1 MLSKRVGVQMCSSN
15 KMNYKKVLNSNEYR
29 KTTLDKQCRE
39 DLTKYTVNFIV
50 DCILIAD
57 SYSIER
63 NAVIKRVFDTFN
75 ALAETS
81 DFSKIDVN
89 KWLFSENSK

>member
-1 MLSKRVGVQMCSSN
+1 MGNMYNSKM
-15 KMNYKKVLNSNEYR
+15 KYEKLINSNAYR
-29 KTTLDKQCRE
+29 KTTISRECRE

-57 SYSIER
+57 SYSVER
-63 NAVIKRVFDTFN
+63 NTVIKRVSDTFN

-89 KWLFSENSK
+89 KWLFKEG

>member
-1 MLSKRVGVQMCSSN
+1 MN
-15 KMNYKKVLNSNEYR
+15 KMNYDKLINSSVYR
-29 KTTLDKQCRE
+29 KSTLSKKCRD

-63 NAVIKRVFDTFN
+63 NVVIKRVFDTFN
-75 ALAETS
+75 VLAETS

-89 KWLFSENSK
+89 KWLFNERG

>member
-1 MLSKRVGVQMCSSN
+1 MRS
-15 KMNYKKVLNSNEYR
+15 KMNYEKIVSGNGYR
-29 KTTLDKQCRE
+29 KSTISKECRE

-57 SYSIER
+57 SFSIER
-63 NAVIKRVFDTFN
+63 NVVVKRVFDTFN

-89 KWLFSENSK
+89 KWLFKED

>member
-1 MLSKRVGVQMCSSN
+1 MRS
-15 KMNYKKVLNSNEYR
+15 KMNYEKILSGNDYR
-29 KTTLDKQCRE
+29 KTTISKECRE

-57 SYSIER
+57 SFSIER

-89 KWLFSENSK
+89 KWLFKED

>member
-1 MLSKRVGVQMCSSN
+1 MRNTVEKYKKLCDSSN
-15 KMNYKKVLNSNEYR
+15 YR
-29 KTTLDKQCRE
+29 KTTLSKECRE

-57 SYSIER
+57 SYSVER

-75 ALAETS
+75 TLGETC
-81 DFSKIDVN
+81 DFSKLDVT
-89 KWLFSENSK
+89 KWLMSKDCK

>member
-1 MLSKRVGVQMCSSN
+1 MN
-15 KMNYKKVLNSNEYR
+15 KMNYDKLINSNVYR
-29 KTTLDKQCRE
+29 KTTLSKKCRD

-63 NAVIKRVFDTFN
+63 NVVIKRVFDTFN
-75 ALAETS
+75 VLAETS

-89 KWLFSENSK
+89 KWLFNERS